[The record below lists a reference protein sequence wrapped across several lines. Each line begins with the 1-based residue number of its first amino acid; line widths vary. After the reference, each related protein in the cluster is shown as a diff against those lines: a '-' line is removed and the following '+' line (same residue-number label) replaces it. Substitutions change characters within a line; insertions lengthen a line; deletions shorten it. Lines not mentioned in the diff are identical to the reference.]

1 MKRFGESDVLYPTS
15 ILPFSLLTELQLY
28 SGVHPSPHRLGLQRR
43 VTHPCLEMDLPGL
56 SPSQSLGHLPMTGL
70 GMSMWHN
77 SGHRDMRGSV
87 LGELLAKLLILER
100 IPRKS
105 WFLPLLDAD
114 VIGYDSRT
122 AATTLWPWEG
132 EMRLQAYQTRGHL
145 GNGRAQRQKDLNPN
159 NFPKPHTHSSLELPT
174 LEILGV

>member
-15 ILPFSLLTELQLY
+15 SLPFSLLTELQLY

-43 VTHPCLEMDLPGL
+43 MTHPCQEMDLPGL
-56 SPSQSLGHLPMTGL
+56 SQSQSLGHLPMTGL

-87 LGELLAKLLILER
+87 LGELLARLLILER

-114 VIGYDSRT
+114 VIGYDSEWLQPPCDHGKGRWDCRLT
-122 AATTLWPWEG
+122 RQGDTWAMAEHRDERISTLITSPS
-132 EMRLQAYQTRGHL
+132 LTL
-145 GNGRAQRQKDLNPN
+145 
-159 NFPKPHTHSSLELPT
+159 THRWSYPL
-174 LEILGV
+174 